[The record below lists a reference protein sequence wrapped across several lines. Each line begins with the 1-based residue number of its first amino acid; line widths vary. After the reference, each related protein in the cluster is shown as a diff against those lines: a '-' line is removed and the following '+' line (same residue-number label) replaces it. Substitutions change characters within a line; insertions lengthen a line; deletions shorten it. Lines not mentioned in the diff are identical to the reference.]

1 MPALA
6 NRPRRLALACALITA
21 VTLGTVSASAATASQ
36 PSDTPNASPN
46 TSPSSSPGT
55 SPGTERP
62 PVGAG
67 SVGVAYTPTDDAPD
81 DVNEANKAFARCMR
95 GEGQKGFP
103 DFHAFKADDGSIRL
117 QVKVKG
123 GEFNPVTK
131 KYRAAVKKCAPLLK
145 EAGITL
151 PAAPGSLPG
160 IPDLPGRPGQP
171 DKGKSERIEPDDPE
185 GLPSLTDAVKN
196 A

>member
-6 NRPRRLALACALITA
+6 TPPRRLAVACALITA

-36 PSDTPNASPN
+36 PSEPSGTPSA
-46 TSPSSSPGT
+46 PSSA

-62 PVGAG
+62 PTGAG
-67 SVGVAYTPTDDAPD
+67 SVGVAYTPTDDAPG
-81 DVNEANKAFARCMR
+81 DVDEANKAFARCMR
-95 GEGQKGFP
+95 GEGQKQFP
-103 DFHAFKADDGSIRL
+103 DFHASKGDDGSIRL

-123 GEFNPVTK
+123 GEFNPVAK
-131 KYRAAVKKCAPLLK
+131 EYRAAIKKCAPLLK

-151 PAAPGSLPG
+151 PATPGSLPER
-160 IPDLPGRPGQP
+160 PDLPGRPGHP
-171 DKGKSERIEPDDPE
+171 EKGESERVEPGAPE
-185 GLPSLTDAVKN
+185 GLPSLTGAIEN